1 MIDFFIDGRSGVPP
15 YLQIVHQVK
24 QAILLGRLRVGDQLP
39 PVREVVSKIAINP
52 NTVFKA
58 YRDLEHLGVVEM
70 RQGHGTFVRRAPRQ
84 VSSSELAAMRRSLLR
99 WMKSAREA
107 GLDPDSIRALFTETF
122 QEAQRARAESA

>member
-39 PVREVVSKIAINP
+39 PVREVVTKIAINP

-58 YRDLEHLGVVEM
+58 YRDLEHLGVLEM
-70 RQGHGTFVRRAPRQ
+70 RPGHGTFVRRAPRQ

-122 QEAQRARAESA
+122 QEAQRARAETA

>member
-1 MIDFFIDGRSGVPP
+1 MIEFFIDGRSGVPP
-15 YLQIVHQVK
+15 YLQIVHQVR

-70 RQGHGTFVRRAPRQ
+70 RPGHGTFVRRAPRQ
-84 VSSSELAAMRRSLLR
+84 VGSAELAAMRRSLLR
-99 WMKSAREA
+99 WMKSARDA

-122 QEAQRARAESA
+122 HEEQRGREQTA

>member
-15 YLQIVHQVK
+15 YLQIVHQVR

-39 PVREVVSKIAINP
+39 PVREGVTKIAINP

-70 RQGHGTFVRRAPRQ
+70 RPGHGTFVRRAPRQ

-99 WMKSAREA
+99 WMKSARDA

-122 QEAQRARAESA
+122 QDAQRARAETA

>member
-1 MIDFFIDGRSGVPP
+1 LIDFFIDGRSGIPP
-15 YLQIVHQVK
+15 YLQIVHQVR

-39 PVREVVSKIAINP
+39 PVREVVTKIALNP

-58 YRDLEHLGVVEM
+58 YRELEHLGVVEM
-70 RQGHGTFVRRAPRQ
+70 RLGHGTFVRRAPRQ
-84 VSSSELAAMRRSLLR
+84 VSSSDLAAMRRSLLR

-122 QEAQRARAESA
+122 HEEQRGRAETA

>member
-1 MIDFFIDGRSGVPP
+1 LIEFFLDTRSGVPP
-15 YLQIVHQVK
+15 YKQIVQQVK

-70 RQGHGTFVRRAPRQ
+70 RPGQGTFVRRAPRQ
-84 VSSSELAAMRRSLLR
+84 VSRSELAAMRRSLLR
-99 WMKSAREA
+99 WMRSANDA
-107 GLDPDSIRALFTETF
+107 GVDVDSIRALFSEAF
-122 QEAQRARAESA
+122 QELQHPKEETA

>member
-122 QEAQRARAESA
+122 QEAQRARAETA

>member
-15 YLQIVHQVK
+15 YLQIVHQVR

-122 QEAQRARAESA
+122 QEAQRARAETA

>member
-58 YRDLEHLGVVEM
+58 YRDLEHLGVLEM
-70 RQGHGTFVRRAPRQ
+70 RPGHGTFVRRAPRQ

-122 QEAQRARAESA
+122 QEAQRARAETA

>member
-15 YLQIVHQVK
+15 YLQIVHQVR

-39 PVREVVSKIAINP
+39 PVREVVTKIAINP

-70 RQGHGTFVRRAPRQ
+70 RQGHGTFVRRAPKQ
-84 VSSSELAAMRRSLLR
+84 VSSAELAAMRRSLLR

-122 QEAQRARAESA
+122 QEAQRARAETA

>member
-24 QAILLGRLRVGDQLP
+24 RAILLGRLRVGDQLP
-39 PVREVVSKIAINP
+39 PVREVVSKIVVNP

-70 RQGHGTFVRRAPRQ
+70 RQGHGTFVRRAPTQ
-84 VSSSELAAMRRSLLR
+84 VSSSELSAMRRSLLR

-122 QEAQRARAESA
+122 QEVQRARAETA

>member
-1 MIDFFIDGRSGVPP
+1 MIEFFIDGRSGVPP

-84 VSSSELAAMRRSLLR
+84 VSSSELAAMRRGLLR

-107 GLDPDSIRALFTETF
+107 GLDPDSVRALFTETF
-122 QEAQRARAESA
+122 QEAQRARAETA

>member
-24 QAILLGRLRVGDQLP
+24 QAILLGRLRLGDQLP

-122 QEAQRARAESA
+122 QEAQRARAETA

>member
-122 QEAQRARAESA
+122 QEAQRARAGSA

>member
-15 YLQIVHQVK
+15 YLQIVHQVR

-39 PVREVVSKIAINP
+39 PVREVVTKIAINP

-70 RQGHGTFVRRAPRQ
+70 RQGHGTFVRRAPKQ
-84 VSSSELAAMRRSLLR
+84 VSSAELAAMRRSLLR

-107 GLDPDSIRALFTETF
+107 GLDPDSVRALFTETF
-122 QEAQRARAESA
+122 QEAQRARAETA

>member
-107 GLDPDSIRALFTETF
+107 GLDPDSVRALFTETF
-122 QEAQRARAESA
+122 QEAQRARAETA

>member
-24 QAILLGRLRVGDQLP
+24 QAILLGRLRLGDQLP

-107 GLDPDSIRALFTETF
+107 GLDPDSIRALFMETF
-122 QEAQRARAESA
+122 QEAQRARAETA